1 VPRRITRCSAVAL
14 TVFAFGAASYA
25 PAATP
30 TTAAVYRAFSARG
43 RIVPHIR
50 VQSGYCWSASD
61 VTPRDDA
68 WRCLVGNLIL
78 DPCFSSALASGVVVC
93 PTPWNDTGTEIR
105 LTKALPKLLT
115 HTAPSGALAPWAIET
130 APRADCLLSSG
141 ASSVLQGRRLNYFCG
156 AKAKYGLW
164 GFPDR
169 ASQPWTI
176 FSAPL
181 RATKLSARVAIS
193 RAWM

>member
-14 TVFAFGAASYA
+14 TVFAFGAANYA
-25 PAATP
+25 AAATH
-30 TTAAVYRAFSARG
+30 TTAAVYRAFSAGG

-61 VTPRDDA
+61 VTPR
-68 WRCLVGNLIL
+68 
-78 DPCFSSALASGVVVC
+78 
-93 PTPWNDTGTEIR
+93 
-105 LTKALPKLLT
+105 
-115 HTAPSGALAPWAIET
+115 
-130 APRADCLLSSG
+130 
-141 ASSVLQGRRLNYFCG
+141 G